1 MRMNLNML
9 EASHRNK
16 IKKFIFISSNTV
28 YPVSKNSMK
37 EKDSNYNFFINI
49 IQLHG

>member
-1 MRMNLNML
+1 ML

-37 EKDSNYNFFINI
+37 EKDSNYNFFYKYHTVAWMKN
-49 IQLHG
+49 LVK